1 MKKTVTKTTDTTDT
15 NTRGRKVEV
24 TGEVVSDK
32 MDKTISVLIYRMVRH
47 AKYGKYVKKTS
58 VFKAHDETNQAKTGD
73 IVKIRE
79 TRPLS
84 KTKRWALSEIV
95 EAAKA

>member
-1 MKKTVTKTTDTTDT
+1 MSTET
-15 NTRGRKVEV
+15 NTRGRKIEV

-32 MDKTISVLIYRMVRH
+32 MDKTISVLIYRMVKH
-47 AKYGKYVKKTS
+47 PKYGKYVKKTS
-58 VFKAHDETNQAKTGD
+58 VYKAHDEKNQAKTGD

-84 KTKRWALSEIV
+84 KTKRWTLAEVV

>member
-1 MKKTVTKTTDTTDT
+1 MNAKTDI
-15 NTRGRKVEV
+15 RGRKVEV
-24 TGEVVSDK
+24 VGEVISDK
-32 MDKTISVLIYRMVRH
+32 MDKTISVLIYRMVKH

-58 VFKAHDETNQAKTGD
+58 VFKAHDEENKAKAGD

-84 KTKRWALSEIV
+84 KSKRWILAEIL
-95 EAAKA
+95 EAAKN

>member
-1 MKKTVTKTTDTTDT
+1 MSTET
-15 NTRGRKVEV
+15 NSRGRKIEV
-24 TGEVVSDK
+24 VGEVISDK
-32 MDKTISVLIYRMVRH
+32 MDKTISVLIYRMVKH

-58 VFKAHDETNQAKTGD
+58 VFKAHDENNQAKTGD

-84 KTKRWALSEIV
+84 KSKRWTLAEVV
-95 EAAKA
+95 ETAKA

>member
-1 MKKTVTKTTDTTDT
+1 MEAKTQ
-15 NTRGRKVEV
+15 TRGRKIEV
-24 TGEVVSDK
+24 VGEVISDK
-32 MDKTISVLIYRMVRH
+32 MDKTISVLIYRMVKH

-58 VFKAHDETNQAKTGD
+58 VFKAHDENNTAKMGD

-84 KTKRWALSEIV
+84 KSKRWILTEIL
-95 EAAKA
+95 EAAKN

>member
-1 MKKTVTKTTDTTDT
+1 MSTET
-15 NTRGRKVEV
+15 NSRGRKIEV
-24 TGEVVSDK
+24 VGEVISDK
-32 MDKTISVLIYRMVRH
+32 MDKTISVLIYRMVKH

-58 VFKAHDETNQAKTGD
+58 VFKAHDENNQAKIGD

-84 KTKRWALSEIV
+84 KTKRWTLAEVV
-95 EAAKA
+95 ETAKA

>member
-1 MKKTVTKTTDTTDT
+1 MNTKTQ
-15 NTRGRKVEV
+15 TRGRKIEV
-24 TGEVVSDK
+24 VGEVISDK
-32 MDKTISVLIYRMVRH
+32 MDKTISVLIYRMVKH

-58 VFKAHDETNQAKTGD
+58 VFKAHDENNTAKMGD

-84 KTKRWALSEIV
+84 KSKRWILTEV
-95 EAAKA
+95 LEAAKN

>member
-1 MKKTVTKTTDTTDT
+1 MEAKTQ
-15 NTRGRKVEV
+15 TRGRKIEV
-24 TGEVVSDK
+24 VGEVISDK
-32 MDKTISVLIYRMVRH
+32 MDKTISVLIYRMVKH

-58 VFKAHDETNQAKTGD
+58 VFKAHDETNKAKLGD

-84 KTKRWALSEIV
+84 KSKRWILTEIL
-95 EAAKA
+95 EAAKN